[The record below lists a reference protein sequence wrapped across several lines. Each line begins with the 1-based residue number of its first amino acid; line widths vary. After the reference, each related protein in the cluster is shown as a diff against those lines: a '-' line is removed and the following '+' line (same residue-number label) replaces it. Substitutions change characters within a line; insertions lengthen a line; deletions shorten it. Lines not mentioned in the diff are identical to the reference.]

1 MLTSLPYAIF
11 YPVSL
16 SSLIVV
22 KRVPIFT
29 HQSVRSVF
37 ASGFASFSP

>member
-1 MLTSLPYAIF
+1 MLTLLLYVIF
-11 YPVSL
+11 CLVSL
-16 SSLIVV
+16 SSLIAV

-37 ASGFASFSP
+37 ASGFASFSL